1 MWLDQLRKVW
11 MNHSGSHGVWNLLY
25 SSPTREEKRSVS
37 GSFEQRSF
45 MHDPM
50 SFYSLFWFLIVGGLA
65 GWIAS
70 VLVQGSGLGLI
81 GDIAAGVAGAFLGAF
96 IAV

>member
-1 MWLDQLRKVW
+1 
-11 MNHSGSHGVWNLLY
+11 
-25 SSPTREEKRSVS
+25 
-37 GSFEQRSF
+37 

-96 IAV
+96 IAVEMNITIYGFWEVLAMSVVGAVILLAFLRILVPRRRTAT